1 MKKFFTFLV
10 LSCSCAMLSGC
21 MSLGRDA
28 QKIEGVVYDP
38 CNDALRELNADM
50 FNCCAAVEKTIGGL
64 GVDFKKRATHP
75 KESIYKFEYQNI
87 SYKLTLDY
95 TDPQHT
101 LLTVKATSNLLFR
114 NRRLAGQLAMK
125 IDSNL

>member
-10 LSCSCAMLSGC
+10 LGCSCVMLSGC
-21 MSLGRDA
+21 MSFGRDA
-28 QKIEGVVYDP
+28 QKVEGVVYDP
-38 CNDALRELNADM
+38 CNDALRELSADM
-50 FNCCAAVEKTIGGL
+50 FNSCAAVEKTIGDL
-64 GVDFKKRATHP
+64 GVEYKKRATHP

-87 SYKLTLDY
+87 NYKLTLDY
-95 TDPQHT
+95 TKPQRT

-125 IDSNL
+125 IDGNL